1 MLHKSFHISIFHN
14 TFACKVGV
22 PGAFTGT
29 CSAQIPGY
37 IKNYENFK
45 AKGVKDIYVVA
56 VNDVF
61 TMKLVVDPV

>member
-1 MLHKSFHISIFHN
+1 M
-14 TFACKVGV
+14 
-22 PGAFTGT
+22 PGAFTST

-37 IKNYENFK
+37 IKLHDQFK

-61 TMKLVVDPV
+61 VMKSV